1 MKQGTRLTFLSPLFP
16 QQGYSVCFF
25 KCTVQSSSTSGL
37 CSAPGRRRRRPSR
50 AEVPVPAAP
59 CHLLLS
65 SPQTPAPAPQ
75 GWAQHQAPGTAHIH
89 HLPGSHPDISAPSV
103 PPPFRE
109 LLCCAPQRWYGL
121 SPPSSSPSP
130 KYSSAG
136 MGNHLFLAYTVPRS
150 RDTITEP
157 DVL

>member
-1 MKQGTRLTFLSPLFP
+1 MKQGTRLTFLGPLFP
-16 QQGYSVCFF
+16 QQGHSVCFF

-37 CSAPGRRRRRPSR
+37 CSAPGRRRWRPSR
-50 AEVPVPAAP
+50 AEVLCWQLPATS
-59 CHLLLS
+59 CS
-65 SPQTPAPAPQ
+65 PAPRHLPPTPQ

-89 HLPGSHPDISAPSV
+89 HLPGSHPDISALSA
-103 PPPFRE
+103 PPPSRE
-109 LLCCAPQRWYGL
+109 LLCCAPQSWYGL

-136 MGNHLFLAYTVPRS
+136 MGNQLFLAYTVPCS